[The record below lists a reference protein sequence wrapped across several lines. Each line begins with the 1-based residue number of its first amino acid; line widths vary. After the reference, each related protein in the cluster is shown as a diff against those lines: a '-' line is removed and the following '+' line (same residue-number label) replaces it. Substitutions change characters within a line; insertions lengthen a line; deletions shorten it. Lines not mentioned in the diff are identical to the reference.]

1 MAKVSVIVPVYN
13 VEQYLEKCFDSLKN
27 QTLKDLEVII
37 VNDGSTDSSQNII
50 DKYVKENTNFKSY
63 IKPNGGLSDAR
74 NYGLQYVTSPYVAFL
89 DSDDYVETTI
99 YEKMYEE
106 AIKDNKDFVECDFI
120 WEYPDKQR
128 IDTRIDYS
136 NNKEMLV
143 YGRVVAWNKLIKTSI
158 IKELFPK
165 GKHYEDIE
173 FFYKLIPEIKS
184 FGYVNEPLI
193 HYIQRDN
200 SIVNKQDLRTE
211 EIFDIFDSVFKYF
224 KDNNLYDD
232 YKNELE
238 FSYTRILLCSSF
250 KRMCKIKDKS
260 DKKKALT
267 DTYNRLNETFPNW
280 KNNKYLRDTK
290 DKRFKSKKKYMK
302 AINKL
307 TYKIFSIIYSF

>member
-120 WEYPDKQR
+120 
-128 IDTRIDYS
+128 
-136 NNKEMLV
+136 
-143 YGRVVAWNKLIKTSI
+143 
-158 IKELFPK
+158 
-165 GKHYEDIE
+165 
-173 FFYKLIPEIKS
+173 
-184 FGYVNEPLI
+184 
-193 HYIQRDN
+193 
-200 SIVNKQDLRTE
+200 
-211 EIFDIFDSVFKYF
+211 
-224 KDNNLYDD
+224 
-232 YKNELE
+232 
-238 FSYTRILLCSSF
+238 
-250 KRMCKIKDKS
+250 
-260 DKKKALT
+260 
-267 DTYNRLNETFPNW
+267 
-280 KNNKYLRDTK
+280 
-290 DKRFKSKKKYMK
+290 
-302 AINKL
+302 
-307 TYKIFSIIYSF
+307 